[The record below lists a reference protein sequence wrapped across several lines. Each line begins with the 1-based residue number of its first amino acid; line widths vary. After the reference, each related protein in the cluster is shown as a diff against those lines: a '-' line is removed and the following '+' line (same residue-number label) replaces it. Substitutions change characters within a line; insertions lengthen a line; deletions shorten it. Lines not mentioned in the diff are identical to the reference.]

1 MTSNSLMDC
10 MKPETLVLSF
20 LEPPAE
26 ALMAFLK
33 VKSVSHAL
41 LSCLCESHYLSR
53 PPSTIL
59 LLSLLLGT

>member
-1 MTSNSLMDC
+1 MTSNSLMDY

-33 VKSVSHAL
+33 VKVSVTCCS
-41 LSCLCESHYLSR
+41 
-53 PPSTIL
+53 PV
-59 LLSLLLGT
+59 LSL